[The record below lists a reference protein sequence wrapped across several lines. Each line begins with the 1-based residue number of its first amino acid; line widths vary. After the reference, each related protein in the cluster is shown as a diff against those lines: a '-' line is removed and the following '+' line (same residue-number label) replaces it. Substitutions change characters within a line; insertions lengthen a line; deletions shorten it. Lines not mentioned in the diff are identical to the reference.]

1 MTVESVSE
9 TRGGEYRL
17 GPASIRI
24 DFYELGVVHICP
36 KCLFNRLDIRAKAI
50 GRELE
55 APVCGESLKESRHK
69 EVSPFDALQL
79 GPEPLARVQLRGIGW
94 QALQVQPRRG
104 ASGQELLDELTAMNG
119 GAIPEDDPPAGH
131 FTSQA
136 RLIHWLIAPAL
147 TPRAVAIWRWDQPC
161 CWRRQACSRRASCQ
175 LWGD

>member
-1 MTVESVSE
+1 MNVESVSE

-136 RLIHWLIAPAL
+136 CQEGDH
-147 TPRAVAIWRWDQPC
+147 
-161 CWRRQACSRRASCQ
+161 SGRRAS
-175 LWGD
+175 WSGDKR